1 MVKNPPA
8 VRETGVRSLGQQDPL
23 EEGVTTHSSV
33 LAWRIPGTRSLAGYT
48 VHVDAKSQTRLSDEA
63 RPALREKH

>member
-8 VRETGVRSLGQQDPL
+8 MAGSIRDSCLLPELEDPL

-33 LAWRIPGTRSLAGYT
+33 LTGESQGQRSLEGDSACG
-48 VHVDAKSQTRLSDEA
+48 R
-63 RPALREKH
+63 